1 MAAIRSNQHVTGSG
15 RGAVE
20 DEAGGRLG
28 AAETGLVAGFHN
40 SEVLP
45 ALVQLPPPC
54 VSCQRLVTI
63 IITTDIFKAPTS
75 RLKALNISLSA
86 SNVTWCFTPSQPV
99 WLCQGERLVKPDLKK
114 KKLWGKYI

>member
-1 MAAIRSNQHVTGSG
+1 M
-15 RGAVE
+15 
-20 DEAGGRLG
+20 G

-63 IITTDIFKAPTS
+63 KITTDIFKAPTP
-75 RLKALNISLSA
+75 RLKALNTSLSA
-86 SNVTWCFTPSQPV
+86 SKVTWCFTPSQPV
-99 WLCQGERLVKPDLKK
+99 WLCQGEYLVKPDLKK
-114 KKLWGKYI
+114 VMG

>member
-1 MAAIRSNQHVTGSG
+1 MSIKATTAAIRSNQHVTGSG

-63 IITTDIFKAPTS
+63 TITTDIFKAATP
-75 RLKALNISLSA
+75 RLKALNTSLSA
-86 SNVTWCFTPSQPV
+86 SKVN
-99 WLCQGERLVKPDLKK
+99 LVFYAQSASMVMSGRVLSETR
-114 KKLWGKYI
+114 